1 VNGGNLVSASL
12 GGIVESVS
20 CDSLGC
26 FVRNELDRLDDTV
39 DELYISFGSEERWN
53 EMRVGRDPPR
63 ARYQSTLLPCFLES
77 RQC

>member
-1 VNGGNLVSASL
+1 VNGSDLVSASF
-12 GGIVESVS
+12 GSVVESVS
-20 CDSLGC
+20 CDSFGC
-26 FVRNELDRLDDTV
+26 FVRNELDGLDDTV

-53 EMRVGRDPPR
+53 EMRVKRDTPR